1 MLARRAH
8 TGHFFFLPFPTRACF
23 CPPSPNNRANFGC
36 IAVAALSYN
45 VGVVSNDACFC
56 NCAWSHI
63 CEMDSLVPVC
73 GDTTPGCP
81 LRSTWGT
88 SLGEGKLGATARI
101 LTTKVACGANIPPGT
116 HANRKSCVRTGWTR
130 YLTPPCNLPLPLQ
143 PPPPPQRGE
152 RPFKIS
158 SGNGWLYCPL
168 CALPFFLCK
177 CPLSELITPV
187 IQTQMY
193 ATGTRVWYHSR
204 SKVVWSC
211 KKKFQKVP
219 VERARAQK

>member
-1 MLARRAH
+1 MHPCRQFP
-8 TGHFFFLPFPTRACF
+8 GHFVLHMPWC
-23 CPPSPNNRANFGC
+23 
-36 IAVAALSYN
+36 
-45 VGVVSNDACFC
+45 
-56 NCAWSHI
+56 
-63 CEMDSLVPVC
+63 SL
-73 GDTTPGCP
+73 
-81 LRSTWGT
+81 
-88 SLGEGKLGATARI
+88 
-101 LTTKVACGANIPPGT
+101 
-116 HANRKSCVRTGWTR
+116 SCVVLRISCLVIGGAEGTVTR
-130 YLTPPCNLPLPLQ
+130 GTFR
-143 PPPPPQRGE
+143 RGCE
-152 RPFKIS
+152 GTVMHSRLLDKR
-158 SGNGWLYCPL
+158 GGGY